1 MKRIIAA
8 LAIVLALS
16 APALAQPP
24 PHFTATYSLAANA
37 DPSGICTNEVRFWIN
52 NVTNDMFSCYGGT
65 WYPVGG
71 GAAAFPITDVDGASS
86 VTLSGDA
93 TAETGSFLLANA
105 TDVAGMNAALGAT
118 LGASLFASN
127 ATDQASVNIDI
138 DAQTITS
145 SYVAENGES
154 RTVLRE
160 AEIYSKAA
168 DLWPDYSEL
177 TQNPVIGFLFH
188 SRRPSVNANTTDVTV
203 SYTGFVVDADSPGS
217 AFTAGLD
224 VNGPTAK
231 VTMTATEGGGSR
243 AVTVES
249 KASVGAR
256 VSTIGT
262 QPTCDSTNRGGMW
275 RVEGGAGVADT
286 FEACMKSAAD
296 TYAWVV
302 IAVNP

>member
-16 APALAQPP
+16 VTALAQPP

-52 NVTNDMFSCYGGT
+52 NVTNDMFSCYNGT
-65 WYPVGG
+65 WHPVG

-105 TDVAGMNAALGAT
+105 TDVAGWNAALGGT

-138 DAQTITS
+138 DAQTITT
-145 SYVAENGES
+145 SYVGGGGES
-154 RTVLRE
+154 STVWTE
-160 AEIYSKAA
+160 TQIYSRAA
-168 DLWPDYSEL
+168 DSWPDYSEL

-188 SRRPSVNANTTDVTV
+188 SRRPSVNADTTNVTV
-203 SYTGFVVDADSPGS
+203 SYTGFVVDADSPAS

-231 VTMTATEGGGSR
+231 VTMTATESGGAR

-302 IAVNP
+302 IATNP

>member
-8 LAIVLALS
+8 LVIVLALS
-16 APALAQPP
+16 VTALAQPP

-138 DAQTITS
+138 NAQTITTNYES
-145 SYVAENGES
+145 SFAGGTISNIQVGPATYLAVFTNPDEGTITTHTFGES
-154 RTVLRE
+154 
-160 AEIYSKAA
+160 
-168 DLWPDYSEL
+168 SEL
-177 TQNPVIGFLFH
+177 KTEDSGLPGDFGRIYVDISSAMMGVENTATDHARISFSVTQAIQEI
-188 SRRPSVNANTTDVTV
+188 R
-203 SYTGFVVDADSPGS
+203 
-217 AFTAGLD
+217 TAGGD
-224 VNGPTAK
+224 YIRTYVQASGPADDTGGAK
-231 VTMTATEGGGSR
+231 
-243 AVTVES
+243 
-249 KASVGAR
+249 
-256 VSTIGT
+256 
-262 QPTCDSTNRGGMW
+262 PTCDAGSRRSRWFT
-275 RVEGGAGVADT
+275 EGGAGVADT
-286 FEACMKSAAD
+286 YEVCMKDAAD
-296 TYAWVV
+296 AYAWEVV
-302 IAVNP
+302 ATP